1 MGPTEYY
8 SVLIYYL
15 YIVYCIL
22 NGIIIY
28 DILIILYVTY

>member
-1 MGPTEYY
+1 MGPIEYY

-28 DILIILYVTY
+28 DKLIILYVTY